1 MTVIDFLRDFVL
13 IHEGASTYLIC
24 VHGCAILMSF
34 LGGVSEFYKYRK
46 TYLNLT
52 RGWVAFAVCACL
64 ILNNASVSLLVSP
77 EIAVSN
83 SYHRF
88 FFGVYY
94 GLMISPCLSN
104 IFSNMYLLKAVK
116 NPEPYCNASIL
127 MIPAL
132 MILSF
137 LFPNTLSFVYSADI
151 LLLGIEVFL
160 CVWSAYSILRWKR
173 SKIYL
178 SLSFMNVMMFASIGF
193 HIFGLMTHSEDSLR
207 MISWI
212 PSHMVLFCILLE
224 YNRPGIFA
232 FPVGE
237 SDQNMNEAIS
247 LSDNKIEKNE
257 IVPGKTASPK
267 KNLLQ
272 GIDLEKIEE
281 RFAKFVADQ
290 GFKDEEIRLPDFAA
304 YLGLS
309 VHQASYYLNQFKKL
323 NFSEFINYH
332 RVEEVKKLI
341 RDNGNLNL
349 LEIALTCG
357 FNSPA
362 SFHRAVLKFEGVP
375 PRELK
380 RELQKRTLKIHYTLA
395 EDAG

>member
-1 MTVIDFLRDFVL
+1 MTVIDFLKDFVL

-24 VHGCAILMSF
+24 VHACAILMSF
-34 LGGVSEFYKYRK
+34 LGGASEFYKYRN

-64 ILNNASVSLLVSP
+64 ILNNESVSLLISP
-77 EIAVSN
+77 EIVASN

-104 IFSNMYLLKAVK
+104 IFSNMYLLKVVK

-137 LFPNTLSFVYSADI
+137 LFPDTLSFVYFADF
-151 LLLGIEVFL
+151 LLLGIEIL
-160 CVWSAYSILRWKR
+160 LGTWSVYAILRLKL
-173 SKIYL
+173 SKVYL
-178 SLSFMNVMMFASIGF
+178 SLSFMNLMMCASIAF
-193 HIFGLMTHSEDSLR
+193 HLLGVMDRSADWLR

-232 FPVGE
+232 FQVGSDKNGSE
-237 SDQNMNEAIS
+237 SFAVSEI
-247 LSDNKIEKNE
+247 KIEKNE
-257 IVPGKTASPK
+257 IVSDKIASPK
-267 KNLLQ
+267 KNLLI
-272 GIDLEKIEE
+272 GIDLEKIDE
-281 RFAKFVADQ
+281 RFDKFVVDR
-290 GFKDEEIRLPDFAA
+290 GFRDEDIRLPDFAA

-332 RVEEVKKLI
+332 RVEEVKRML
-341 RDNGNLNL
+341 RDHGNLNL

-357 FNSPA
+357 FNSTA
-362 SFHRAVLKFEGVP
+362 SFHRAVMKFEGIS

-380 RELQKRTLKIHYTLA
+380 RKLQKRTLKIHYALS
-395 EDAG
+395 ESSS